1 MNVLLPRGGNKM
13 ENIKIRSLLLYL
25 LLLSFLFGASF
36 FVYEYVTN
44 AKIWS
49 LNPINKHLSSGS
61 AYCGEILDR
70 NDNILARTVNGKR
83 VYSGSENIRKALLH
97 TVGDSPASFP
107 SSVQAKYSSD
117 LFGYN
122 LISGF
127 GTPKPLDTTSNIKLT
142 FDSKVCEE
150 AYKSLKG
157 KKGAAI
163 VSNYL
168 TGEIICMV
176 STPSYDP
183 SNKPDIKEI
192 SENDEYK
199 GVYINRA
206 LLASYTPGSIFKII
220 TAAAA
225 LNNLEDAEMRIFKCA
240 KTKIIDGEKIVCM
253 QNHGDINLKSGLAK
267 SCNLIFSDIA
277 TELGKDKMTSEAEK
291 LGFNKKF
298 SVETIN
304 FSASKYEIAEN
315 SSMAD
320 LGWSGVGQYTVLVNP
335 MHMLIIMS
343 AIANKGIP
351 VEPYF
356 IDSITSQEN
365 GLNTQNR
372 RHPSMERM
380 LSETNA
386 DKIKDMMRY
395 TAANN
400 YGNKMFP
407 NMKICAKTGTAEVS
421 EEKPPHG
428 WMVGFSQE
436 KNFPFAFVVIVEN
449 SDFGIKSAGFVAANI
464 MKSVYS
470 CFS

>member
-1 MNVLLPRGGNKM
+1 M

-36 FVYEYVTN
+36 FIYEYITN

-49 LNPINKHLSSGS
+49 LNPINRHLSSGS
-61 AYCGEILDR
+61 AYCGKILDR
-70 NDNILARTVNGKR
+70 NDNVLAQTVNGKR
-83 VYSGSENIRKALLH
+83 VYSDNENIRKALLH
-97 TVGDSPASFP
+97 TVGDSAASFP
-107 SSVQAKYSSD
+107 SSVQARYSSE

-142 FDSKVCEE
+142 LDSKVCAA
-150 AYKSLKG
+150 AYKSLKD

-163 VSNYL
+163 VLNYL

-220 TAAAA
+220 TAIAA
-225 LNNLEDAEMRIFKCA
+225 LNNLEDAEKRIFKC
-240 KTKIIDGEKIVCM
+240 TKIKVINGEKIVCM
-253 QNHGDINLKSGLAK
+253 QDHGDINLKSGLAK
-267 SCNLIFSDIA
+267 SCDIVFSDIA
-277 TELGKDKMTSEAEK
+277 IELGKDKMASEAEK
-291 LGFNKKF
+291 LGFNKRLCA
-298 SVETIN
+298 EGIN
-304 FSASKYEIAEN
+304 LSASKYEIAEN
-315 SSMAD
+315 SSKAD
-320 LGWSGVGQYTVLVNP
+320 LGWSGIGQHTVLVNP

-343 AIANKGIP
+343 AIANKGTP

-356 IDSITSQEN
+356 IDSITSPKNNSFNIQK
-365 GLNTQNR
+365 R
-372 RHPSMERM
+372 RHSSMGKM
-380 LSETNA
+380 ISETNA
-386 DKIKDMMRY
+386 DKIKDMMRH
-395 TAANN
+395 TTANN
-400 YGNKMFP
+400 YGDKMFP

-421 EEKPPHG
+421 KEEPPHG
-428 WMVGFSQE
+428 WMIGFSQE
-436 KNFPFAFVVIVEN
+436 KKFPFAFAVIVEN
-449 SDFGIKSAGFVAANI
+449 SDFGIKSAGPVAASI

-470 CFS
+470 GYS